1 MARKAVIN
9 GGRRDEII
17 QTAMKLFF
25 EHGYEAT
32 SVRMIMDEVGGEIGM
47 FYHYFKSKDAL
58 FDAVAQYFFDQFHAH
73 FSAILESCTSLED
86 LLDGFVPLYT
96 QSMNQFDRLKSNM
109 HWTIQYA
116 LHGRTVAEMVPDVSS
131 LIRRLLP
138 DVRDSA
144 DLLASQ
150 LVYGISGTIHSAQFA
165 AMDEAQKKECLSSFI
180 GAILSKQQNP

>member
-1 MARKAVIN
+1 MARRAVIN

-58 FDAVAQYFFDQFHAH
+58 FDAVAQYFFHQFHAR
-73 FSAILESCTSLED
+73 FSAILESCASAED
-86 LLDGFVPLYT
+86 LLDAFLPLYT
-96 QSMNQFDRLKSNM
+96 QSMNQFDKLRSNM

-116 LHGRTVAEMVPDVSS
+116 LHGRTVAQMVPEAAAF
-131 LIRRLLP
+131 IRRIKP
-138 DVRDSA
+138 ETGKTA
-144 DLLASQ
+144 DLKAAQ
-150 LVYGISGTIHSAQFA
+150 LVYGISGTIHSADFA
-165 AMDEAQKKECLSSFI
+165 AMDEDRKKACLSDFI
-180 GAILSKQQNP
+180 GAVLSQH

>member
-47 FYHYFKSKDAL
+47 FYHYFRSKDAL
-58 FDAVAQYFFDQFHAH
+58 FDAVAQYFFDQFRAR
-73 FSAILESCTSLED
+73 FSAIMESCTSVED
-86 LLDGFVPLYT
+86 LLDAFVPLYA
-96 QSMNQFDRLKSNM
+96 QSMNRFEKLRSNM

-116 LHGRTVAEMVPDVSS
+116 MHGKTVAEMVPDVSS
-131 LIRRLLP
+131 LIRRLKP
-138 DVRDSA
+138 EVRDSA
-144 DLLASQ
+144 DLLAAQ
-150 LVYGISGTIHSAQFA
+150 LVYGISGTIHAKEFA
-165 AMDEAQKKECLSSFI
+165 AMDEAQKKECLTAFI
-180 GAILSKQQNP
+180 SAVLSKQNS